1 MPWIQVSQIPDGEV
15 WLRSEGIVGIASR
28 EGSAVGSRLL
38 LVSGES
44 VEVSDDRDELLQKI
58 KELEGTA
65 GRDRRVGFP
74 AD

>member
-1 MPWIQVSQIPDGEV
+1 MPWFQVSQIPDGDV
-15 WLRSEGIVGIASR
+15 WLRSESILGIASR
-28 EGSAVGSRLL
+28 EGSAAGSRLL
-38 LVSGES
+38 LISGSS
-44 VEVSDDRDELLQKI
+44 VEVSENGEELLKKI

>member
-28 EGSAVGSRLL
+28 EGSSVGSRLL

-44 VEVSDDRDELLQKI
+44 VEVSDDGDELLQKV

>member
-1 MPWIQVSQIPDGEV
+1 MPWFQVSQIPDGDV
-15 WLRSEGIVGIASR
+15 WLRSESILGIAAR

-38 LVSGES
+38 LISGSS
-44 VEVSDDRDELLQKI
+44 VEVSDDGDELLQKI